1 MKKILL
7 FIMLIMAI
15 CQTMNAQIQD
25 VVTFSIN
32 DIEKDTIGDYLKLS
46 MLDGSTK
53 TWPMPGAKWTYCLF
67 TELGD
72 CYATE
77 TWQVTGDSVSETRK
91 YSKIQPVDSCGIVIP
106 NSGKMLVTRYSN
118 DTVYRLVNGRE
129 YVYFV
134 FNLNVGD
141 LFTTFRSAGWGI
153 NGVLNYGND
162 STCSSLKP
170 LLVTQKRE
178 IELGGTAL
186 NEYILK
192 DTLFTA
198 LYGLEGRNWVIVDRI
213 GPIGTYPLID
223 LKEIGFF
230 DSGTGDCIYAICNQY
245 VELSA
250 YHDDN
255 FEQVWFDCHPTSVA
269 ENGLNENLIIY
280 PNPTKDIIHI
290 EGGRIVIIQVYN
302 AFGQIVKT
310 VWHSNEVNVENLPKG
325 IFTLMITD
333 DNNTTQRL
341 KLIKE

>member
-1 MKKILL
+1 MRNNKLKQKALL
-7 FIMLIMAI
+7 LLLLMAAGVNGI
-15 CQTMNAQIQD
+15 GQDKTPSKNDAWPAQ
-25 VVTFSIN
+25 
-32 DIEKDTIGDYLKLS
+32 
-46 MLDGSTK
+46 
-53 TWPMPGAKWTYCLF
+53 GAKWTYCLF

-255 FEQVWFDCHPTSVA
+255 FEHTWFDCHPTAIA
-269 ENGLNENLIIY
+269 ENIKEKEIEVY
-280 PNPTKDIIHI
+280 PNPTTGVVHI
-290 EGGRIVIIQVYN
+290 EGIPVSKILVYN
-302 AFGQIVKT
+302 SLGNRVKT
-310 VWHSNEVNVENLPKG
+310 IQNTNVFNIGCLPQGLYMLEIIDNKNAK
-325 IFTLMITD
+325 FTTKI
-333 DNNTTQRL
+333 
-341 KLIKE
+341 IVE

>member
-1 MKKILL
+1 MKSVRFTIL
-7 FIMLIMAI
+7 FIWLSIFSV
-15 CQTMNAQIQD
+15 NAQIND
-25 VVTFSIN
+25 TITFSIN
-32 DIEKDTIGDYLKLS
+32 DLEIDTVGDYLKLS

-223 LKEIGFF
+223 LKEIEFF

-250 YHDDN
+250 YRDDS
-255 FEQVWFDCHPTSVA
+255 FEQVWFVCHPTSVA
-269 ENGLNENLIIY
+269 ESSLDEVFEMY
-280 PNPTKDIIHI
+280 PNPTTDLVHI
-290 EGGRIVIIQVYN
+290 EGVECAEVQVYN
-302 AFGQIVKT
+302 ALGQQVKT
-310 VWHSNEVNVENLPKG
+310 VQNTNEISLAGLPQG
-325 IFTLMITD
+325 VYLLRVT
-333 DNNTTQRL
+333 
-341 KLIKE
+341 IKDGKVFSEKVVKE

>member
-1 MKKILL
+1 MRNNKLKQKALL
-7 FIMLIMAI
+7 LLLLLAAGVNGIG
-15 CQTMNAQIQD
+15 QDNA
-25 VVTFSIN
+25 SPKN
-32 DIEKDTIGDYLKLS
+32 EA
-46 MLDGSTK
+46 
-53 TWPMPGAKWTYCLF
+53 WPAQGAKWTYCLF

-223 LKEIGFF
+223 LKE
-230 DSGTGDCIYAICNQY
+230 TGSSDGAGNCVYHTCHPYAL
-245 VELSA
+245 LSA
-250 YHDDN
+250 YQDDG
-255 FEQVWFDCHPTSVA
+255 FEHTWFDCHPTAIA
-269 ENGLNENLIIY
+269 ENIKEKEIEVY
-280 PNPTKDIIHI
+280 PNPTTGVVHI
-290 EGGRIVIIQVYN
+290 EGISVSEILVYN
-302 AFGQIVKT
+302 SLGNRVKVIQNT
-310 VWHSNEVNVENLPKG
+310 NVFNTGCLPQGLYMLK
-325 IFTLMITD
+325 IIDNKNASFTTKILV
-333 DNNTTQRL
+333 
-341 KLIKE
+341 K